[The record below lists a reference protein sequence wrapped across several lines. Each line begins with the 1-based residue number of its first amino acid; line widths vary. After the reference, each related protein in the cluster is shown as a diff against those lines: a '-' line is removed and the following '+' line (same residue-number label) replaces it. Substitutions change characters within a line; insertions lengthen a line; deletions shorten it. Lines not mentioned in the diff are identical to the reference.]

1 MVMRKLLATIC
12 LIAFVALQYGKVV
25 SYWHCRLT
33 APVNCD
39 CQKTLTGHSEKDHP
53 SIPVMIAKEKA
64 EEVFLAHEVI
74 IHPFTVI
81 STNNCN
87 QSLYQS
93 LIPADHTA
101 SVFQPP
107 RS

>member
-1 MVMRKLLATIC
+1 MRKSITIIC

-25 SYWHCRLT
+25 SYWHCRLAAT
-33 APVNCD
+33 VNCD
-39 CQKTLTGHSEKDHP
+39 CEKKLVVHTDKEHHA
-53 SIPVMIAKEKA
+53 PVMIAKEKA
-64 EEVFLAHEVI
+64 EEVFLAHEALITNQPAI
-74 IHPFTVI
+74 IATVN
-81 STNNCN
+81 SK

-101 SVFQPP
+101 SIFQPP